1 MTTTAEILEKLASKF
16 RVKSDYMTELYYES
30 GLEFIAQHRKRMQ
43 SSMYFN
49 AQFSK
54 MKAVGALNISC
65 DDIYNNME
73 VSKWFW
79 SWWLF
84 VMVDTD
90 KLHKPNTISDLML
103 KIELLC
109 ELIPDEVLIKII
121 HEKQTNNGTTNII
134 GGNSRRKARE
144 TTTVCATR

>member
-1 MTTTAEILEKLASKF
+1 MTTTTEILVKLSSSLG
-16 RVKSDYMTELYYES
+16 VKSDYMAELYYES

-49 AQFSK
+49 AQFGK
-54 MKAVGALNISC
+54 MKAIGALNISC
-65 DDIYNNME
+65 DDMYKNME

-84 VMVDTD
+84 VIVDTD
-90 KLHKPNTISDLML
+90 KLYKPKSISDLMV

-144 TTTVCATR
+144 TTTV